1 MSNNTIEVTIDH
13 HYLATI
19 ATTVTVDMSVYPEW
33 LADNYPNQ
41 NVTFEELDHDSQIAF
56 IHYATNGEAVSPNL
70 APNIPGGDI
79 NDEYHQI
86 TYIDGTEHPELETGN
101 TAPSLLSPGW

>member
-19 ATTVTVDMSVYPEW
+19 ASTVTVDMSVYPKW
-33 LADNYPNQ
+33 AADNYPGQ
-41 NVTFEELDHDSQIAF
+41 NVTFAELDHDSQIMF
-56 IHYATNGEAVSPNL
+56 IDYATNGEAIPNR
-70 APNIPGGDI
+70 APNIPGVDI

-86 TYIDGTEHPELETGN
+86 IYIDGTEHPDLGTGN
-101 TAPSLLSPGW
+101 TAPGLLAPGW